1 MIRIVSTIDDLY
13 KPIVCNLS
21 FSHFVYLLIFQMQE
35 MGTAL
40 SKGGLTWPELRLFVQ
55 EQLAWCKSF

>member
-1 MIRIVSTIDDLY
+1 MY
-13 KPIVCNLS
+13 PI
-21 FSHFVYLLIFQMQE
+21 FSHIVYLLIFEMQE

-55 EQLAWCKSF
+55 EQLALCTTF